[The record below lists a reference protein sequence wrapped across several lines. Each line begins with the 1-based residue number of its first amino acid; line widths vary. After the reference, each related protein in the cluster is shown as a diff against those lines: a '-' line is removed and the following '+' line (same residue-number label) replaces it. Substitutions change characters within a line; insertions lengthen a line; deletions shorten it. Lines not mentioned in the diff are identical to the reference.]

1 MFLLFTLSVVSCL
14 PQNNFAI
21 LLEVLMRVQTL
32 DIQTS
37 RLCKKENSEG
47 MKIQNCD
54 EIGKMSTSEQFVCM
68 YVFYSRRTQAWS
80 THSEPAY
87 SQVTGLV

>member
-14 PQNNFAI
+14 PHFAV
-21 LLEVLMRVQTL
+21 LLEVLMRVQ
-32 DIQTS
+32 S

-54 EIGKMSTSEQFVCM
+54 EMGDVSTSEQCVCM
-68 YVFYSRRTQAWS
+68 YVFHSRKAQACS
-80 THSEPAY
+80 AHSEPAY